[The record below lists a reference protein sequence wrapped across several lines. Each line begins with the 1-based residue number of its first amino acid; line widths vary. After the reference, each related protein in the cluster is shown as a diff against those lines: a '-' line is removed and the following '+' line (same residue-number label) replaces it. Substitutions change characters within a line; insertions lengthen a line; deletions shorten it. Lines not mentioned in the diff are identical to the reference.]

1 MNIIMLGEGRI
12 ETPLSTLGEPMSK
25 ENNMDLFG
33 FEQPKT
39 PSLTDEGFEEF
50 WVAYPKS
57 IRKGEKSACKK
68 KWVESYY
75 FSQKHIIL
83 KHVQWMATTA
93 QWIRDNGAFIP
104 APKVY
109 LNQQRWDGAEIP
121 ESFGIKVEVQIDP
134 ALAKIEADNKK
145 AVPMPEHIRQ
155 AMAQLR
161 NKS

>member
-1 MNIIMLGEGRI
+1 VPTHSIC
-12 ETPLSTLGEPMSK
+12 
-25 ENNMDLFG
+25 
-33 FEQPKT
+33 
-39 PSLTDEGFEEF
+39 PS
-50 WVAYPKS
+50 
-57 IRKGEKSACKK
+57 
-68 KWVESYY
+68 
-75 FSQKHIIL
+75 
-83 KHVQWMATTA
+83 
-93 QWIRDNGAFIP
+93 FIP
-104 APKVY
+104 APLVY